1 MQSQHPTIRHSAI
14 VAMAAM
20 SMSFISAAQAD
31 GIKPGQWETSVKTNM
46 ANMPKISP
54 EQAAQMKQMGIE
66 LPTADK
72 PMTVQQCI
80 TPEQA
85 KLDKPFT
92 PQEDKDCK
100 VNNYKHVGNK
110 VSGDIVCTGDM
121 KAAGKFAMTTY
132 GDSAYKA
139 TSSIKGTSKQVGVV
153 DQTFEI
159 TGKWLKANC
168 DPNTLTAPAGAD

>member
-1 MQSQHPTIRHSAI
+1 
-14 VAMAAM
+14 
-20 SMSFISAAQAD
+20 
-31 GIKPGQWETSVKTNM
+31 
-46 ANMPKISP
+46 
-54 EQAAQMKQMGIE
+54 MKQTGIE

-132 GDSAYKA
+132 GDRAYKA

-168 DPNTLTAPAGAD
+168 DPNTLTAPASAD

>member
-1 MQSQHPTIRHSAI
+1 MQNQHRTLHISAIATI
-14 VAMAAM
+14 VAMGM
-20 SMSFISAAQAD
+20 TFTNAAQAE

-66 LPTADK
+66 LPTAEK

-92 PQEDKDCK
+92 PQEDKDCT
-100 VNNYKHVGNK
+100 VNNYKHVGNT

-121 KAAGKFAMTTY
+121 KAAGKFSMTTY
-132 GDSAYKA
+132 GDKSYKA
-139 TSSIKGTSKQVGVV
+139 TSSIKGTSKQIGVV
-153 DQTFEI
+153 DQKFEI
-159 TGKWLKANC
+159 TGKWLKDKC
-168 DPNTLTAPAGAD
+168 DPNTLTAPTAAN